1 MRTKIITDENFLP
14 KKNFTFSKIIWN
26 LLRAIIFTQVA
37 QKHRSSSV
45 RLNIWPTT
53 NTYAG
58 SKIPVESWAHMFFL
72 FHTYFET

>member
-14 KKNFTFSKIIWN
+14 TKNFTFSKIIWN

-45 RLNIWPTT
+45 RLNI
-53 NTYAG
+53 
-58 SKIPVESWAHMFFL
+58 
-72 FHTYFET
+72 